1 MKVKKIIESVAI
13 VTAFVCVAWLVS
25 RLVLVGIF
33 MYVDRWAWAVEYKD
47 YASEFNTVKDYV
59 MENYAS
65 EEEKWVSV
73 SFPLNSPKDFITL
86 YDPDTKEYAELPEDV
101 KAALETIADEAF
113 SSDAHLHTIR
123 ICSDRI
129 DFCTQVP
136 YALVYSPDEKP
147 TWMYNYNNP
156 TDIRVKKI
164 GDGWYHVRDK

>member
-1 MKVKKIIESVAI
+1 MKVKKVIRLVA
-13 VTAFVCVAWLVS
+13 VGAVSVCVAWLVS
-25 RLVLVGIF
+25 RIVLLGVFFYVG
-33 MYVDRWAWAVEYKD
+33 RWEWAVEYKD

-101 KAALETIADEAF
+101 KAALETIVDEAF
-113 SSDAHLHTIR
+113 SSDAHLNTIR
-123 ICSDRI
+123 ICGDRI
-129 DFCTQVP
+129 DFCAQVP

-147 TWMYNYNNP
+147 TWMYIHTDP
-156 TDIRVKKI
+156 TDIRVKRI
-164 GDGWYHVRDK
+164 GDGWYHVRNK